1 VIAVAAAWS
10 AERVLALATDPAM
23 ARAGQGVARPEIWSG
38 AGASGHAVWGLC
50 RGAADQPYRTSV
62 RLDGPSY
69 ECTCPSRKLPCKHA
83 LGLLLLWSTGA
94 VPEGEEPSWFTAAA
108 AQPRGPRRARVADP
122 AAAQARIA
130 RRTERVAS
138 GVAELQTWLDDRV
151 RRGLGGFEQQGWSEL
166 NRLAARMVDAQAPGL
181 ANALRRAAATVGRG
195 QDWPGR
201 LLEDLAMIH
210 LTAQAHDRLD
220 ELPAPLAET
229 VRSRLGWTV
238 ETARVQETGERVD
251 DLWLVLGRVI
261 EMDER
266 LTTRRL
272 WLRGLATGR
281 TALLLTFA
289 PWGRN
294 LDAAPAAPGEL
305 VAGTAAFYPGA
316 GNVRA
321 LLTPT
326 SDPTPSTSSPAPTQP
341 PTEPL
346 TGSVAGSVAGS
357 SGAVGVAEAVG
368 VGVAQGLGV
377 YAGALAVDPWLER
390 WPLVIRDVRVARNG
404 DGWAVVEDGGDAL
417 EVSPYADPWPLLAL
431 SAGDPVLVA
440 GEWGRA
446 GFLPMTSWH
455 DGRAVALS

>member
-1 VIAVAAAWS
+1 VSTVAEVWS
-10 AERVLALATDPAM
+10 AERVLALATDPAV

-38 AGASGHAVWGLC
+38 AGASDHAVWGLC
-50 RGAADQPYRTSV
+50 RGAAAQPYWTSI

-69 ECTCPSRKLPCKHA
+69 GCTCPSRKLPCKHA
-83 LGLLLLWSTGA
+83 LGLLLLWSAGA
-94 VPEGEEPSWFTAAA
+94 VPEGEEPPWIPAASE
-108 AQPRGPRRARVADP
+108 PRAPRRTTVADP
-122 AAAQARIA
+122 VAAQARVA

-166 NRLAARMVDAQAPGL
+166 NRLASRMVDAQAPGL
-181 ANALRRAAATVGRG
+181 ANALRRAAATIGRG
-195 QDWPGR
+195 PDWPGR

-238 ETARVQETGERVD
+238 ETVRVQETGERVD
-251 DLWLVLGRVI
+251 DRWLVLGRVI

-272 WLRGLATGR
+272 WLRGLTTGR

-321 LLTPT
+321 LLIP
-326 SDPTPSTSSPAPTQP
+326 
-341 PTEPL
+341 
-346 TGSVAGSVAGS
+346 S
-357 SGAVGVAEAVG
+357 SGRPAEEPAGAGVAEALG
-368 VGVAQGLGV
+368 LYAQ
-377 YAGALAVDPWLER
+377 ALAVDPWLER
-390 WPLVIRDVRVARNG
+390 WPLVVKAVRPARNG
-404 DGWAVVEDGGDAL
+404 DGWALVEDGGDAL
-417 EVSPYADPWPLLAL
+417 EVSPYTDPWPLLAL
-431 SAGDPVLVA
+431 SAGEPVLVA

-446 GFLPMTSWH
+446 GFLPMTCWH
-455 DGRAVALS
+455 DGRAVALT